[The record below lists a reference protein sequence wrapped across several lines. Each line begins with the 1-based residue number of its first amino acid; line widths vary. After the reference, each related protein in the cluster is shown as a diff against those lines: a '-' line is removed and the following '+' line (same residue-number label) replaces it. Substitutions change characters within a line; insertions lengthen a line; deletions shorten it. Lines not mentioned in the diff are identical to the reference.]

1 MKTYAYHPTL
11 GICIRSDGLLCLP
24 ATKRRKKAVWTYG
37 YRKASGYMQ
46 IVLSKKTYLVHR
58 LVAEAFIQYPI
69 PKGLQVDHIN
79 RDKGDN
85 RVENIRLVT
94 PSSNC
99 RNTKQHDIVEARVHA
114 HTYDDPKAYRHE
126 RHKRMY
132 ADPEYRSKVL
142 QKNHE
147 YFKQNPDRQRAYN
160 KTYYNSPKGKET
172 YRIRSERFAAN
183 HKQVRFADKRNYW
196 VTNEQA
202 AELLK
207 MPVSSRIPPKNK
219 ENNPK

>member
-1 MKTYAYHPTL
+1 MKDYAYHPTL
-11 GICIRSDGLLCLP
+11 GICIRSDGLICLP

-37 YRKASGYMQ
+37 YIKPSGYMQ

-58 LVAEAFIQYPI
+58 LVAETFIQYPI
-69 PKGLQVDHIN
+69 PDGLQVDHIN
-79 RDKGDN
+79 RKKNDN

-99 RNTKQHDIVEARVHA
+99 RNTKQHDRVEKRDHT

-126 RHKRMY
+126 RHKRLY
-132 ADPEYRSKVL
+132 SDPEYRSKVL

-147 YFKQNPDRQRAYN
+147 YFQENPERQRAYN
-160 KTYYNSPKGKET
+160 KAYYNSPKGRES
-172 YRIRSERFAAN
+172 YRIRSERFALN
-183 HKQVRFADKRNYW
+183 HKRVRCADKIAHW

-202 AELLK
+202 VELLK
-207 MPVSSRIPPKNK
+207 LPVSLRIPPKNK
-219 ENNPK
+219 EKF